1 MFYALFL
8 LSFYCHFVVILFDF
22 LSVPMLLFF
31 YLPNLKTDKQY
42 NVFNIYKC
50 KSDGAIYY
58 LLKNKFFAS
67 DLKITHQPVQCTA
80 Q

>member
-1 MFYALFL
+1 MH
-8 LSFYCHFVVILFDF
+8 HFVVILFDF
-22 LSVPMLLFF
+22 FFSPPGSFFLLT
-31 YLPNLKTDKQY
+31 PNLKTDKQY